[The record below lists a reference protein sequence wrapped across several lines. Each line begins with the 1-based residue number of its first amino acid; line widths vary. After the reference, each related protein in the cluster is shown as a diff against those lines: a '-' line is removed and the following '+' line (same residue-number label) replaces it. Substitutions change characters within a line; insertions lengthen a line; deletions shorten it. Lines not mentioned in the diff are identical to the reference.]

1 MRVLG
6 IDIGSKKVG
15 LAISNKEMSVATPL
29 SVILRNSNIAQD
41 HEEIKDIAQEWEV
54 ELLVVG
60 LPRSLDG
67 GIGPAAESILQEIKH
82 LRKNTGIPVET
93 YDERFTTVTAQQVLR
108 EQGVSEK
115 NQRNLIDQVA
125 ASIILQAWLDHR
137 MTSTSL
143 VEVVNE

>member
-41 HEEIKDIAQEWEV
+41 HEEIKDIAQEWGV

-60 LPRSLDG
+60 LPQSLDG
-67 GIGPAAESILQEIKH
+67 GIGPAAESVLQEIKH

>member
-1 MRVLG
+1 LRVLG

-41 HEEIKDIAQEWEV
+41 HEEIKDIAQEWGV

-60 LPRSLDG
+60 LPQSLDG
-67 GIGPAAESILQEIKH
+67 GIGPAAESVLQEIKH